1 MERSW
6 LKIIHVAK
14 RECGLNDDEYR
25 ALLNSA
31 AGVSSASDLKN
42 VSQFQAV
49 MKAFEKTGFGKK
61 IEEPCNGD
69 EQLAKAYAIWCNL
82 HLLGA
87 VNDKSFKAMMSWT
100 KRMYPQDILRRS
112 QKSQLIEAL
121 KRWDARVTV
130 ARRKEAMLKE
140 GVDGTK

>member
-1 MERSW
+1 MDRAW
-6 LKIIHVAK
+6 LKVIHVAK
-14 RECGLNDDEYR
+14 RECALNDDEYR

-31 AGVSSASDLKN
+31 AGVGSASDLK
-42 VSQFQAV
+42 SLGQFRSV
-49 MKAFEKTGFGKK
+49 MKAFEKAGFGKK
-61 IEEPCNGD
+61 VEEPCNGD

-100 KRMYPQDILRRS
+100 KRMYPQDILHRS

-130 ARRKEAMLKE
+130 ARTREQNAKE
-140 GVDGTK
+140 GVAGAK